1 MKTLFSLASL
11 ALAVNAATVTFR
23 VVAPEAT
30 SVAVSIGGQ
39 STSLNAS
46 DPDVP
51 YYTGSANLD
60 ASASYKYVVNGQSES
75 FDRTLDSGAS
85 KTMNDFYGR
94 EVTYA
99 NLPALPNPITSGS
112 WSRMGSKTPA
122 FDDNYFPTIFITGD
136 DSQVQNLVSTVPAQK
151 IPVKYTFIGP
161 DEVKVFENCS
171 FGVHHPGGKKN
182 EAKQTWEWSLPEGQ
196 TLYGRSWMKARNM
209 ELDPTQ
215 MREKLYADI
224 LYAIGAYSNQANY
237 VRIYINKDG
246 YGTFNLVDDVIQYSF
261 IDAVFY
267 GGSAP
272 SSNGPLYDGST
283 GASFDYDKETAD
295 GFSSFIPNPDSP
307 KDATALAGPSLAL
320 KNLDVTND
328 AAVQNFTNTF
338 EVDNFLRFMVMEYLT
353 GSWDAYWM
361 GQTNDGAYQDPK
373 DGKWYYLPQDFDGT
387 FGLSIPAALDFV
399 DKSYTTWPT
408 TYPEAVMINKLLQN
422 PTVKTTFETYLKDIT
437 TQLFN
442 NATLANRVLAVQERL
457 KPEVAWDRNITQ
469 RSPGVNYHWTYQ
481 QFLENVYEP
490 VNSAVGG
497 DGAGQWGLLQWVA
510 ARSQVVA
517 KEFGLTLATSPLT
530 GSKPNVSASVATGV
544 NTNSSIAVQA
554 TGNTVPTGS
563 QGSQVVNA
571 AMSAG
576 SSFTSNTAF
585 VVSSTVATSLIA
597 ALLMEF

>member
-1 MKTLFSLASL
+1 MKTLLSLASL

-30 SVAVSIGGQ
+30 NVQVSIGGQ
-39 STSLNAS
+39 STTLNAS

-60 ASASYKYVVNGQSES
+60 ANVSYKYVVNGQAES
-75 FDRTLDSGAS
+75 FDRTLDSGRTQ
-85 KTMNDFYGR
+85 TMNDFYGR

-99 NLPALPNPITSGS
+99 NLPTLPNPIKGDS
-112 WSRMGSKTPA
+112 WTRMGTKTPA

-136 DSQVQNLVSTVPAQK
+136 DAQVQNLVANVPAQK

-196 TLYGRSWMKARNM
+196 SLYGRNWMKARNM
-209 ELDPTQ
+209 EQDPTQ

-267 GGSAP
+267 GTVTP
-272 SSNGPLYDGST
+272 PTQLGPLYDGST
-283 GASFDYDKETAD
+283 GASFDYDEESAN
-295 GFSSFIPNPDSP
+295 GFTSFIPNPDSP
-307 KDATALAGPSLAL
+307 KDSSALAGPSLAL

-328 AAVQNFTNTF
+328 AAVQNFTKTF
-338 EVDNFLRFMVMEYLT
+338 DVDDFLRFMVIEYLT

-361 GQTNDGAYQDPK
+361 MQSNDGAYQDPA
-373 DGKWYYLPQDFDGT
+373 DQRWYYLPQDFDGT
-387 FGLSIPAALDFV
+387 FGLSIPADMDFV
-399 DKSYTTWPT
+399 NKSYTTYPT
-408 TYPEAVMINKLLQN
+408 TYPTATMINKLLQN
-422 PTVKTTFETYLKDIT
+422 PTIKTTFETYLKDIT
-437 TQLFN
+437 TTLFN

-469 RSPGVNYHWTYQ
+469 RSPGVNFHWTYQ
-481 QFLENVYEP
+481 QFLDNVWEP

-497 DGAGQWGLLQWVA
+497 DGAGQWGLLGWVV
-510 ARSQVVA
+510 ARSDVVA
-517 KEFGLTLATSPLT
+517 KEFGLTLATTPVD
-530 GSKPNVSASVATGV
+530 GSKPNVNA
-544 NTNSSIAVQA
+544 NSSIAVQA
-554 TGNTVPTGS
+554 SATSVPTGS
-563 QGSQVVNA
+563 QGAQVVNA

-576 SSFTSNTAF
+576 RSSTSNTAF
-585 VVSSTVATSLIA
+585 VISSTIAATLVA